1 MIRGI
6 GMSNLNQ
13 NELETMRILWDAE
26 SLKPAEIQERF
37 GWHIEN
43 ATLRS
48 VLRKLVERN
57 LAARRKQGK
66 AYLYKATKPR
76 RTQFA
81 RTMQRMAEV
90 FTGGSKSG
98 LIFELLK
105 REKLTPEEL
114 KQLRRLA
121 GEKASQVDES

>member
-1 MIRGI
+1 
-6 GMSNLNQ
+6 MSDLNQ
-13 NELETMRILWDAE
+13 NELEAMRILWDAG

-37 GWHIEN
+37 AWHIEN

-48 VLRKLVERN
+48 VLRKLIESG

-66 AYLYKATKPR
+66 AYFYKATKPR
-76 RTQFA
+76 RTQFT

-105 REKLTPEEL
+105 REKLTSEEL
-114 KQLRRLA
+114 KQLRRIA
-121 GEKASQVDES
+121 GENVDES

>member
-1 MIRGI
+1 MPD
-6 GMSNLNQ
+6 LNQ
-13 NELETMRILWDAE
+13 NELETMRILWEAD
-26 SLKPAEIQERF
+26 SLKPAQIQEQF
-37 GWHIEN
+37 AWTIEN

-48 VLRKLVERN
+48 VLRNLVEKS
-57 LAARRKQGK
+57 LVTRRKQGK
-66 AYLYKATKPR
+66 AYFYKAKKYR

-90 FTGGSKSG
+90 FAGGSKSG

-114 KQLRRLA
+114 EELQRMA
-121 GEKASQVDES
+121 GEKAAEMDEK